1 MTWISIIAL
10 VLFCI
15 VKVLMTCLPTG
26 AVEWLL
32 GKYKLHLK
40 LSEVNTEIVY
50 NGIKIEGAEKADILK
65 LFNEATVREKY
76 SLYPGSEEGYL
87 HPENADYSLTIH
99 TKNGNKELKL
109 LLSSYKDR
117 VDVVK
122 QYKNKI
128 VVYSTYPFDID
139 INKMIQA

>member
-26 AVEWLL
+26 VVEWLL

-40 LSEVNTEIVY
+40 LSEVNTEVLY
-50 NGIKIEGAEKADILK
+50 NGRKIEGALKTDILK

-76 SLYPGSEEGYL
+76 SLYPGSEERYL
-87 HPENADYSLTIH
+87 HPENADYSLTIV
-99 TKNGNKELKL
+99 TRNGKKELKL

-117 VDVVK
+117 MDIVK

-128 VVYSTYPFDID
+128 VVYSTYPLEMD

>member
-32 GKYKLHLK
+32 GKYKLHMK
-40 LSEVNTEIVY
+40 LSNDHTDILY
-50 NGIKIEGAEKADILK
+50 NGRKIEGDTKAVILNH
-65 LFNEATVREKY
+65 FNQAIVREKY
-76 SLYPGSEEGYL
+76 SLYPGSEDSYL

-99 TKNGNKELKL
+99 TMAGKKEWKL

-117 VDVVK
+117 IDVVK

-128 VVYSTYPFDID
+128 VVYSTYPFELDLD
-139 INKMIQA
+139 KMNKT

>member
-99 TKNGNKELKL
+99 GNKELKL

>member
-15 VKVLMTCLPTG
+15 VKILMTCLPTG
-26 AVEWLL
+26 VVEWLL

-50 NGIKIEGAEKADILK
+50 NGRKIEGADKADILK

-128 VVYSTYPFDID
+128 VVYSTYPFNID
-139 INKMIQA
+139 INKMTQV